1 MTKLKLMETRV
12 SWSELATLL
21 APNQSDWSSCMY
33 KKEESSN
40 YFQVLE
46 KPPFSKWV
54 LSLGSWPDGVI
65 TSCSETCTHD
75 FNNQWFIH
83 NNSNHIHVHNFLIRV
98 KGRLVVRQTSSRSSW
113 RSRVLSWII
122 MRQWRQ
128 KWKINCHWTLM
139 VTIMWVFLK
148 QCDFSGKLSSLG

>member
-46 KPPFSKWV
+46 KPPFSKCFHWV
-54 LSLGSWPDGVI
+54 LDQMEELPHAVKHAHMTLIINDSFTI
-65 TSCSETCTHD
+65 IATTYTCTISSYVSRGALL
-75 FNNQWFIH
+75 F
-83 NNSNHIHVHNFLIRV
+83 
-98 KGRLVVRQTSSRSSW
+98 RQTSSRSSW

-128 KWKINCHWTLM
+128 KWKINSHWTLM